1 MPEIPESHRDL
12 LTGTHLGYL
21 ATLMP
26 GGDPQVTPVW
36 VDFDGTDVLVNS
48 ALGRQK
54 DRNIERDARVAVSVT
69 DHADQFRHIEVRGR
83 AERIV
88 DGAQAHAEMLRERY
102 MGGKPYVVRDPNE
115 VRVIYRI
122 RAERVSVSG

>member
-1 MPEIPESHRDL
+1 MAEIPESHRDL

-36 VDFDGTDVLVNS
+36 VDFDGTDLLVNS
-48 ALGRQK
+48 AIGRQK

-69 DHADQFRHIEVRGR
+69 DHANQFRHIEVRGV
-83 AERIV
+83 AERV
-88 DGAQAHAEMLRERY
+88 VEGAQSHAEMLRERY
-102 MGGKPYVVRDPNE
+102 MNGKPYVVRDPDE

>member
-1 MPEIPESHRDL
+1 MPTIPESHRDL

-36 VDFDGTDVLVNS
+36 VDFDGTHVRVNS

-69 DHADQFRHIEVRGR
+69 DHADQFRHIEVRGT
-83 AERIV
+83 AERV
-88 DGAQAHAEMLRERY
+88 TDGAQAHAEMLRERY
-102 MGGKPYVVRDPNE
+102 MDGKPYVVRDPDE

-122 RAERVSVSG
+122 VPERVTVTG